1 MTDTV
6 HIPVADAGPAVRDI
20 MLREARAVG
29 PDTPVADVRETF
41 ANPKVKLLLV
51 TDGERF
57 LGTIGRDDLPAGDGG
72 TIEAHVRA
80 DAPRVSPDEPVA
92 RALELVEA
100 TGLSRIPVVGDGERL
115 QGLVCF
121 NAEHAAFCVSPT

>member
-20 MLREARAVG
+20 MLREARSVG
-29 PDTPVADVRETF
+29 PDTPVADVRATF

-51 TDGERF
+51 ADGERF
-57 LGTIGRDDLPAGDGG
+57 LGTLGPGDLPAGDDG
-72 TIEAHVRA
+72 TIAAHVRGY
-80 DAPRVSPDEPVA
+80 APRVTPDEPVA

-100 TGLSRIPVVGDGERL
+100 TGLSRIPVVDGERL

-121 NAEHAAFCVSPT
+121 NREHAAFCVSPT